1 MEYIQIGG
9 EDHGET
15 FISVVLQDP
24 KITIFDRNISV
35 NRKDIEYIVE

>member
-9 EDHGET
+9 EDHGTT
-15 FISVVLQDP
+15 FVSVVLQDP

-35 NRKDIEYIVE
+35 KRKDIEYIEE